1 MMKQIDSTANGQY
14 WLEYAKRAAQY
25 GAELRAMGLPHDHA
39 ERVRAREAIRHGL
52 REARRERRKYQSARR
67 LIAAVTANKKALAA
81 A

>member
-1 MMKQIDSTANGQY
+1 MKLISTTANGNY
-14 WLEYAKRAAQY
+14 WFDYAKRAAQY
-25 GAELRAMGLPHDHA
+25 GAQLRAMGLPHDHA
-39 ERVRAREAIRHGL
+39 ERARAREAIRHGL